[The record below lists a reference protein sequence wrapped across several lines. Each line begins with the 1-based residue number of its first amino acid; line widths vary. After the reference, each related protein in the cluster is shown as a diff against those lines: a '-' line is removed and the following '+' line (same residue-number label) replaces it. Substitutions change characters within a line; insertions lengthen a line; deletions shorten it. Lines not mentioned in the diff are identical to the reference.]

1 MQRWWWPIAAPSS
14 SVLLPGRLTATT
26 PMHEEFFVYTASPLV
41 SLTRLLC
48 VNDTIKFDLRDS
60 IGILCRDDGEFAVA
74 HLTVNLKK
82 GKGKHTG
89 GCPMTAD
96 LWCMFSQD
104 LASWRCTKFLPIHCP
119 EDKAEDLIWWETD
132 TVVAFGNFIC
142 WVDYLR
148 GILMCDVFSPS
159 PEIQYV
165 PLPVNAYKGWGDPEF
180 GDKGTLSISMPLCD
194 KGW

>member
-1 MQRWWWPIAAPSS
+1 
-14 SVLLPGRLTATT
+14 
-26 PMHEEFFVYTASPLV
+26 MHEEFFVYTASPLV

-180 GDKGTLSISMPLCD
+180 GDKRTLSISMPLCD